1 MLNQSL
7 CPVTG
12 ATVDLGPIPFNLYA
26 GDSRG
31 GVILF
36 CRRGFE
42 ITPRHKDLLD
52 RSGRV
57 FYVANDS
64 MDLYFDYAFERLGRI
79 VESLDIRPIEKA
91 RIMRGVGMRIV
102 RRLMEDPRSKTAMEH
117 GGKFIEA
124 QVELV
129 LGSREVTNHL
139 FALAAAE
146 GYALAHSINVSTFCI
161 LLGEELYGPD
171 LERLR
176 LLGLGGLL
184 HDLGMTRIDSTVV
197 NKESPL
203 SECEWREICR
213 HTVIGQEIALE
224 HGLPEPVPTICRSHH
239 ERARGGGYPDGLKGD
254 EIHPFARVAAL
265 ADVYDAITSERP
277 YHKKKPHLQALGEI
291 SEETEDFDEKVF
303 TALLRIV
310 LHNDKLVEQFLTR
323 GLRAAA
329 PR

>member
-1 MLNQSL
+1 MLNQTL

-12 ATVDLGPIPFNLYA
+12 ATIELGPIPFDLYA

-31 GVILF
+31 GVLLF

-42 ITPRHKDLLD
+42 ITPRHKDALD
-52 RSGRV
+52 RSGRI

-64 MDLYFDYAFERLGRI
+64 MDLYFDYAFDRLARI

-102 RRLMEDPRSKTAMEH
+102 RRLMEDPRSSDAMER

-124 QVELV
+124 QVELI

-139 FALAAAE
+139 FALAAAA
-146 GYALAHSINVSTFCI
+146 GYTLAHSINVSTFCV

-171 LERLR
+171 LKQLR

-184 HDLGMTRIDSTVV
+184 HDLGMTRIDSAVV
-197 NKESPL
+197 NKEGPL
-203 SECEWREICR
+203 NDSEWREIYR
-213 HTVIGQEIALE
+213 HTVLGYEIVLE
-224 HGLPEPVPTICRSHH
+224 HGLPDPVPAICRSHH
-239 ERARGGGYPDGLKGD
+239 ERMRGGGYPDGLRGE
-254 EIHPFARVAAL
+254 EIHPFARVAAM
-265 ADVYDAITSERP
+265 ADVYDAMTSERT
-277 YHKKKPHLQALGEI
+277 YHKKMPHVQALSKI
-291 SEETEDFDEKVF
+291 SESVDDFDGKVF

-310 LHNDKLVEQFLTR
+310 LHNDKLVEQFLAR

-329 PR
+329 LR